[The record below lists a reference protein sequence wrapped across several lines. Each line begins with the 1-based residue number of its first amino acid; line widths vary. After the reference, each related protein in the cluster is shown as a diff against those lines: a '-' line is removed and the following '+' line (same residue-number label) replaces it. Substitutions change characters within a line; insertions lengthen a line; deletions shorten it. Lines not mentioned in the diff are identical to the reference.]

1 MRFLLTSLP
10 GAGHFHPLVPVAR
23 ALESA
28 GHDVLVAT
36 APSAR
41 ASVEGSG
48 LRAVSAGFDRQ
59 RDASDERYA
68 CLQAEL
74 EALPP
79 DGPTRTLFRI
89 RELFA
94 GLYAE
99 RMVPTCSRLRRAGVR
114 M

>member
-1 MRFLLTSLP
+1 MRFLFASLP
-10 GAGHFHPLVPVAR
+10 GAGHFHPLVPPAR

-28 GHDVLVAT
+28 GHEVCVAT

-41 ASVEGSG
+41 SSVEGSG

-59 RDASDERYA
+59 RDGSNERYA
-68 CLQAEL
+68 GLQAEL
-74 EALPP
+74 EALPL
-79 DGPTRTLFRI
+79 DGPARTLFRI

-99 RMVPTCSRLRRAGVR
+99 RMVP
-114 M
+114 